1 MKNGLQLAQ
10 TWILEQKG
18 RKIVVPARVPPAPGL
33 GGCSSLRNNWWTINV
48 CFSTLFVWFPLCSLL
63 EKHQSTTSPCS
74 PRFPTPSSFPKFLI
88 SLGKNSPKEKIR
100 RWRGKNYVKTNKQ
113 TVVVS
118 EETPKILNQKGSLFL
133 MELCSVGITQTE
145 SRWVCPFSIKLFKT
159 PLNPG
164 KAALPASSGLP
175 WGLGRLFLALLGSPG
190 SLWQVLH
197 GTEQGAICFGER
209 TSGRIPVRGFN
220 HQIYRAVSN
229 SDSGDTSESMKR
241 KILFESNLSH
251 FYYFYSVPSLSSLTH
266 VQQHKNGKVELPDL
280 GMNGKG
286 DDEAL
291 EEIQSQNFS
300 SSEHLGSGSCS
311 ASEGRRSA
319 LGFSPAAVLGAGSFS
334 CQDISASLRLDNLS
348 SQQGRRRNSHFQHL
362 SFLKQ
367 WCKGKSWR
375 CFVVQ

>member
-1 MKNGLQLAQ
+1 M
-10 TWILEQKG
+10 
-18 RKIVVPARVPPAPGL
+18 
-33 GGCSSLRNNWWTINV
+33 
-48 CFSTLFVWFPLCSLL
+48 
-63 EKHQSTTSPCS
+63 
-74 PRFPTPSSFPKFLI
+74 
-88 SLGKNSPKEKIR
+88 
-100 RWRGKNYVKTNKQ
+100 
-113 TVVVS
+113 
-118 EETPKILNQKGSLFL
+118 
-133 MELCSVGITQTE
+133 
-145 SRWVCPFSIKLFKT
+145 
-159 PLNPG
+159 
-164 KAALPASSGLP
+164 
-175 WGLGRLFLALLGSPG
+175 
-190 SLWQVLH
+190 
-197 GTEQGAICFGER
+197 
-209 TSGRIPVRGFN
+209 RGFN

-367 WCKGKSWR
+367 
-375 CFVVQ
+375 